1 MSSFILPG
9 SSPCSLHPLPFLLRS
24 QPYSSHQTYL
34 NMSPNSSPMVGPSLL
49 TEFELVNLRG
59 ALQMSSAFPY
69 DPRVEGMVS
78 MQVNSDVVCFRYS
91 SHLCSLFTDGQ
102 LRLFLLQVLPLSSPP
117 SLKKVGCLVVMFA
130 FPRRRVPCLTG
141 LNTFVW
147 N

>member
-1 MSSFILPG
+1 
-9 SSPCSLHPLPFLLRS
+9 
-24 QPYSSHQTYL
+24 
-34 NMSPNSSPMVGPSLL
+34 MVGPSLL

-59 ALQMSSAFPY
+59 ALQMQSAFPY
-69 DPRVEGMVS
+69 DPRVEGMVPLE
-78 MQVNSDVVCFRYS
+78 VNSDVVCSRYS

-102 LRLFLLQVLPLSSPP
+102 LRLFLLQVLPLSSAP
-117 SLKKVGCLVVMFA
+117 SSKKVGCLVVMFA